1 MVSYAIE
8 LMMPFWHS
16 FIELIVMC
24 YLLTMFIP
32 ALLDFHLHGM
42 SSINKIIMVSWTIL
56 KWISAPLISYITN

>member
-1 MVSYAIE
+1 LGLVMVSYAIE

-32 ALLDFHLHGM
+32 ALLDF
-42 SSINKIIMVSWTIL
+42 
-56 KWISAPLISYITN
+56 